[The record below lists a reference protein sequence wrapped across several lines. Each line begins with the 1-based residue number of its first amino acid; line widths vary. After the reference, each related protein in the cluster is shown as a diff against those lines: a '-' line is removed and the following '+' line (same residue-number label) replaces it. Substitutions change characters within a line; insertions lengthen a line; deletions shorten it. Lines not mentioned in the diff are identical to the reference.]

1 MCSARQITRT
11 ARLSFSATGKF
22 RELTLLFFPLLSVS
36 FCNYLFLL
44 VEKLFLARLSF
55 VSMEAAVNVSY
66 ACHIFQG
73 TTVALAM
80 MAQVFVGR
88 WYGAREF
95 SLIGPGIWQFIW
107 FSFLSMVITVPM
119 SLAYGA
125 WYFRGTD
132 IEVLGL
138 PYFYFLV
145 GFNFLYPLSAVL
157 SCFFLGQGRTRFVL
171 LANLFAQLLKIGLA
185 YLLIFGIEGWLP
197 SLGILGGAISTVC
210 AQGLFCVLLG
220 SVFLGR
226 ASREM
231 FHSHRWFFSLSFFM
245 ECMYPGLLR
254 AVNRILNFTS
264 WASIAHLM
272 LAKGGDYLLVLSIGG
287 VLSLFLPFLA
297 EAVCQA
303 QTAIVSYLMGSNR
316 FIHLWTSVRSGFGLV
331 LILSLIMGIPFIGFP
346 LKTFGWLFPDIILNP
361 ASIQKVFFGVWLSF
375 TFVTVTS
382 IPLSFVL
389 SAKDMVFSCIM
400 GLVNWLNGFLLM
412 YVALEKIG
420 ITHEYFWIAL
430 SLMHGS
436 TFLVYCW
443 RMRHIIN
450 RSLVQTPV
458 PVAVT

>member
-1 MCSARQITRT
+1 MLTRT
-11 ARLSFSATGKF
+11 ASLSFSATGKF

-107 FSFLSMVITVPM
+107 FSVFSMAITVPM
-119 SLAYGA
+119 SLTYGA

-132 IEVLGL
+132 IETLGL

-185 YLLIFGIEGWLP
+185 YLLIFGVEGWVP
-197 SLGILGGAISTVC
+197 SQGILGGAISTVC
-210 AQGLFCVLLG
+210 AQGLFCLLLG
-220 SVFLGR
+220 AVFLGR
-226 ASREM
+226 SSRAM
-231 FHSHRWFFSLSFFM
+231 FHSHEWRFSFSFFM
-245 ECMYPGLLR
+245 DCMYPGLLR

-272 LAKGGDYLLVLSIGG
+272 LAKGGDYLLVLSLGG

-303 QTAIVSYLMGSNR
+303 QTAIVSYLMGAKR
-316 FIHLWTSVRSGFGLV
+316 YTHLWASVRSGFCLV
-331 LILSLIMGIPFIGFP
+331 LILCLIMGIPFILFP
-346 LKTFGWLFPDIILNP
+346 LKTFGWLFPDIVLD
-361 ASIQKVFFGVWLSF
+361 ASSIQKVFLGVWLSF
-375 TFVTVTS
+375 TFVTITA

-389 SAKDMVFSCIM
+389 SAKDMMFSCIM
-400 GLVNWLNGFLLM
+400 GFVNWLNGFLLM

-420 ITHEYFWIAL
+420 ISYQYFWITL
-430 SLMHGS
+430 GLMHGS

-443 RMRHIIN
+443 RMRYIIA
-450 RSLVQTPV
+450 RSLPPTPV
-458 PVAVT
+458 PVGVN